1 MNNNNFDSSAA
12 IQQTGEAHG
21 KTHTYPEAEVEE
33 PASIDIREK
42 KDKMDDNSESSHIDP
57 QYSILKPNEKRCMV
71 FLLSCSGIWSTLS
84 SSIYFPALPALS
96 EKFSVSPGIV
106 NLSVV
111 AYLLFQGFCPT
122 LLATVADTYGRRPCI
137 LMCLTCYAAVCVALS
152 RVNVYWLLAVLRC
165 LQAGAI
171 APIIAV
177 GSGVMGDICTPAERG
192 GYIGMMGGFLLVGQ
206 GFGGLVGAAVV
217 SGFGWRGVFVLLAI
231 GSGFALILC
240 FLVLPETSRNIVG
253 NLSVPPPRF
262 VNASPITHA
271 PFLKKRMT
279 NDIST
284 IAETKKSNIFASY
297 KIFFQKRVFFTLLP
311 SGLQF
316 ATWTMSLTTL
326 STSLEVK
333 YGFSTI
339 QVGLC
344 YLAPGLGTLIGS
356 IATGKVLD
364 YIYSRKIAAFNKK
377 YGHLPPESRP
387 AFDIFTSR
395 IQFTVYPS
403 IVLTMFSVVFGWCI
417 QEKVNLAPVL
427 IAAFIMSFCAV
438 SFMSALNTL
447 LVDMFPGQGSA
458 ATSCLNLMR
467 CLLGAAGVGALQSM
481 VDRMGEGGTYTLM
494 AGFCAISATLLF
506 YLAARGRKR
515 REAEEEAKLQQ

>member
-177 GSGVMGDICTPAERG
+177 GSG
-192 GYIGMMGGFLLVGQ
+192 
-206 GFGGLVGAAVV
+206 
-217 SGFGWRGVFVLLAI
+217 
-231 GSGFALILC
+231 
-240 FLVLPETSRNIVG
+240 
-253 NLSVPPPRF
+253 
-262 VNASPITHA
+262 
-271 PFLKKRMT
+271 
-279 NDIST
+279 
-284 IAETKKSNIFASY
+284 
-297 KIFFQKRVFFTLLP
+297 
-311 SGLQF
+311 
-316 ATWTMSLTTL
+316 
-326 STSLEVK
+326 
-333 YGFSTI
+333 
-339 QVGLC
+339 
-344 YLAPGLGTLIGS
+344 
-356 IATGKVLD
+356 
-364 YIYSRKIAAFNKK
+364 
-377 YGHLPPESRP
+377 
-387 AFDIFTSR
+387 
-395 IQFTVYPS
+395 
-403 IVLTMFSVVFGWCI
+403 
-417 QEKVNLAPVL
+417 
-427 IAAFIMSFCAV
+427 AV
-438 SFMSALNTL
+438 SYTHLDVYKRQAL
-447 LVDMFPGQGSA
+447 
-458 ATSCLNLMR
+458 
-467 CLLGAAGVGALQSM
+467 
-481 VDRMGEGGTYTLM
+481 
-494 AGFCAISATLLF
+494 
-506 YLAARGRKR
+506 
-515 REAEEEAKLQQ
+515 